1 VFKESGSILFGEGG
15 AGTFS
20 DGKLTTLVNDY
31 RSKMILDIL
40 IKAGAN
46 PEIGYLNKPHIGT
59 DELKIV
65 TKNIRQEIARMGGEI
80 RFGSQMTDL
89 MIENNQ
95 LKAVVVNHQ
104 TILETE
110 VILMGI
116 GHSARD
122 TFKLLHEKQVE
133 ISQKAFSIGL
143 RIEHPQTLINKSQY
157 GEHHNHPALG
167 AADYKLSYHSPSGRS
182 AYTFCMCPG
191 GFVVGSI
198 SEPESICTN
207 GMSYAKRDGVNANSA
222 LLVNVTPDD
231 FPSRHPLAGMDLQR
245 EIERKA
251 YDVAGKDYFAP
262 VQLVGDF
269 LRGHVSTKFGSVE
282 PTYLPGTRFIRM
294 EEILP
299 RFVTDTLKEALLVFD
314 RKIKGFAMDEALLTG
329 PETRSSS
336 PIRIK
341 RDETHESNISG
352 IYPMGEGA
360 GYAGGIMSSAID
372 GIKTAEKI
380 ISKYHI

>member
-1 VFKESGSILFGEGG
+1 
-15 AGTFS
+15 
-20 DGKLTTLVNDY
+20 
-31 RSKMILDIL
+31 
-40 IKAGAN
+40 
-46 PEIGYLNKPHIGT
+46 
-59 DELKIV
+59 
-65 TKNIRQEIARMGGEI
+65 
-80 RFGSQMTDL
+80 
-89 MIENNQ
+89 
-95 LKAVVVNHQ
+95 
-104 TILETE
+104 
-110 VILMGI
+110 
-116 GHSARD
+116 
-122 TFKLLHEKQVE
+122 
-133 ISQKAFSIGL
+133 
-143 RIEHPQTLINKSQY
+143 INKSQY